1 MASRSSTEA
10 GHLAQAV
17 HRLRSLQEELADRP
31 REERHQRLRE
41 ELETSMAQIAAPQ
54 RRAFM
59 DALLA
64 RFPAWE
70 AAPESRLVPVDRS
83 GADGRQSPPLDADQL
98 VNRLVEAMK
107 RMDET
112 RRSRVRERLRA
123 AELLEPREDSAT
135 TSSGT
140 FNAAPLS
147 AIRRDLHLKPDA
159 RIDTTQLVTLLS
171 KLLAFAEKLDRVAGQ
186 TRAEIMGGSSAHAGA
201 ELRAACARYIS
212 DGPGASKVDLVER
225 IEQSRRLIAALI
237 TVQSRITPVA
247 QQIVDRLAPAKI
259 EAIVSRETKGGI
271 GTLLHGKESQF
282 WRKYREVAASLTA
295 DDVEREMHREIVK
308 YLEEYAPARPIAAEE
323 SSETSA

>member
-17 HRLRSLQEELADRP
+17 HRLRLLQEELADRP
-31 REERHQRLRE
+31 CEERHQRLRE
-41 ELETSMAQIAAPQ
+41 ELETTLAHVAAPQ
-54 RRAFM
+54 RRAFV

-70 AAPESRLVPVDRS
+70 ASPEPRTVAADRS
-83 GADGRQSPPLDADQL
+83 VTDGVKAPPLDADQL
-98 VNRLVEAMK
+98 VDRLIEAMK
-107 RMDET
+107 RMDES
-112 RRSRVRERLRA
+112 RRARIRERLRA
-123 AELLEPREDSAT
+123 AELIEPREDSAT

-140 FNAAPLS
+140 FNSAPLS
-147 AIRRDLHLKPDA
+147 AIRRDLHLKSDA

-201 ELRAACARYIS
+201 ELRAACARYLA
-212 DGPGASKVDLVER
+212 DGPGASKVELVDR
-225 IEQSRRLIAALI
+225 IEQSRRLIAALM

-259 EAIVSRETKGGI
+259 EGIVARETKGGI
-271 GTLLHGKESQF
+271 GSLLHGKESQF

-295 DDVEREMHREIVK
+295 EDVERELHREIMK
-308 YLEEYAPARPIAAEE
+308 YLEEYAPARAITAED